1 VASYLAIVL
10 AFWIQADSSLP
21 SVLSLLK
28 QGHAQY
34 RSGHYA
40 EAERSL
46 TDVLGRIGET
56 DEQLRAKVLA
66 DLGDVYSEQEEF
78 LKAEGAYTQALSL
91 LKRLSDTNESAL
103 LLHNLAMLRSR
114 EGKNDDAL
122 ALLEKAARLTKS
134 ASLSD
139 PALEAQ
145 LFNGFGI
152 VYYREKKNS
161 KAEKSFNQ
169 ALDVVRASGI
179 SFNTAGILNN
189 LGAVYLHQHKFKEAE
204 DVANRAL
211 EIKEAES
218 GPFDPGLLP
227 ELDTLGVIYGA
238 TGRHELA
245 KEQYE
250 RALKILEPH
259 RSDFAPSVARVLHLL
274 SITYANLGL
283 RADSDETLAEA
294 AKIAGDNLSK
304 DSQMAEILEDYSRLL
319 KSHGRTQE
327 AAGLLAQVKH
337 ARAVSD
343 LVVRA
348 RSEF

>member
-1 VASYLAIVL
+1 VASYLVIAL
-10 AFWIQADSSLP
+10 AFWIQAENSLP

-34 RSGHYA
+34 QSGHYA

-46 TDVLGRIGET
+46 VDVLGQIGET
-56 DEQLRAKVLA
+56 DDQLRAKVLA

-78 LKAEGAYTQALSL
+78 LRAEGVYTEALSVS
-91 LKRLSDTNESAL
+91 KRLSDTNESAL
-103 LLHNLAMLRSR
+103 MMHNLAMCRSR

-122 ALLEKAARLTKS
+122 ALLEKAARLAKS
-134 ASLSD
+134 ASASD
-139 PALEAQ
+139 PALEAR

-152 VYYREKKNS
+152 VYYRENKNS
-161 KAEKSFNQ
+161 KAERSFNQ

-179 SFNTAGILNN
+179 SFNTASVLNN
-189 LGAVYLHQHKFKEAE
+189 LGAVYFHQHKFRQAE
-204 DVANRAL
+204 DVSNRAL
-211 EIKEAES
+211 QMKEAES

-227 ELDTLGVIYGA
+227 ELETLGSIYAA
-238 TGRHELA
+238 TRRHALA
-245 KEQYE
+245 REQYE
-250 RALKILEPH
+250 RALKILEPR
-259 RSDFAPSVARVLHLL
+259 RSDFGPSIARVLHLL

-283 RADSDETLAEA
+283 RTDSDEALAEA

-304 DSQMAEILEDYSRLL
+304 DSDMAQILEDYSRLL
-319 KSHGRTQE
+319 KSHGRAQE
-327 AAGLLAQVKH
+327 AAGLLAQVKQ

>member
-1 VASYLAIVL
+1 VL
-10 AFWIQADSSLP
+10 AFWIQVESSLP

-28 QGHAQY
+28 EAHAQY
-34 RSGHYA
+34 RSGHYT

-46 TDVLGRIGET
+46 LNALGQIAET

-91 LKRLSDTNESAL
+91 SKRLSDTNQSAL
-103 LLHNLAMLRSR
+103 ILHNLAMCRSR

-134 ASLSD
+134 ASASD

-152 VYYREKKNS
+152 VYYRVNKNS

-169 ALDVVRASGI
+169 ALDIVRTSGI
-179 SFNTAGILNN
+179 SFNTAGALNN
-189 LGAVYLHQHKFKEAE
+189 LGAVYLHQHKFKQAE
-204 DVANRAL
+204 EVLNRAL
-211 EIKEAES
+211 QLKEAES
-218 GPFDPGLLP
+218 DPFDPGLLP
-227 ELDTLGVIYGA
+227 ELDTLGAIYAA
-238 TGRHELA
+238 TGRHALA
-245 KEQYE
+245 KEQFE
-250 RALKILEPH
+250 RALKILEPR
-259 RSDFAPSVARVLHLL
+259 RSDFAPAIARVLHLL
-274 SITYANLGL
+274 SITDANLGL
-283 RADSDETLAEA
+283 RTDSDEALAEA

-304 DSQMAEILEDYSRLL
+304 DSDMALILEDYSRLL
-319 KSHGRTQE
+319 KSRGRTQE

-348 RSEF
+348 HSEF

>member
-1 VASYLAIVL
+1 MASYLAIAL
-10 AFWIQADSSLP
+10 AFWIQAESSLP

-28 QGHAQY
+28 QGNAQY

-46 TDVLGRIGET
+46 VDALGRIDET
-56 DEQLRAKVLA
+56 DESLRAKVLA

-91 LKRLSDTNESAL
+91 SKRLSDTNESAL
-103 LLHNLAMLRSR
+103 MLHNLAMCRSR

-122 ALLEKAARLTKS
+122 ALLEKAARLAKS
-134 ASLSD
+134 VSASD
-139 PALEAQ
+139 PALEAR

-152 VYYREKKNS
+152 VYYRANKNS

-179 SFNTAGILNN
+179 SFNTASILNN
-189 LGAVYLHQHKFKEAE
+189 LGAVYLHQQKFKQAE
-204 DVANRAL
+204 DVSNRAL
-211 EIKEAES
+211 RIKEAES
-218 GPFDPGLLP
+218 GSFDPALLP
-227 ELDTLGVIYGA
+227 ELDTLGTIYAA
-238 TGRHELA
+238 TGRYALA
-245 KEQYE
+245 KEHYE
-250 RALKILEPH
+250 RVLKILEPR
-259 RSDFAPSVARVLHLL
+259 RSDFGPSIARVLHLL
-274 SITYANLGL
+274 SITDANLGL
-283 RADSDETLAEA
+283 RTDSEEALGEA
-294 AKIAGDNLSK
+294 AKIASDNLSK
-304 DSQMAEILEDYSRLL
+304 DSEMARILEDYSTLL

-327 AAGLLAQVKH
+327 AAGLLAQVKR

-348 RSEF
+348 HSEF